1 MKYKYKAI
9 TTLVKMDE
17 ITAKEI
23 SEYIN
28 SWIEVY
34 ITDWRNINE

>member
-1 MKYKYKAI
+1 MKLIDAG
-9 TTLVKMDE
+9 MDE

-28 SWIEVY
+28 LWIEVN
-34 ITDWRNINE
+34 IMNWKNINDKIIK

>member
-1 MKYKYKAI
+1 MKLIDAG
-9 TTLVKMDE
+9 MDE

-28 SWIEVY
+28 SWIE
-34 ITDWRNINE
+34 INSQNRGD

>member
-1 MKYKYKAI
+1 MKLIDAG
-9 TTLVKMDE
+9 MDG

-28 SWIEVY
+28 SWIE
-34 ITDWRNINE
+34 INSQNRGD